1 MRLGAV
7 LSLFLCRGQKQ
18 EPPWSLSG
26 VQRAGIRVFWWIM
39 QFGEHW
45 NRIDD
50 LSCGAALSRG
60 WWGEH
65 TTVLRAGK
73 ALAPSN
79 MDCRPESSTLHL
91 NRSIRILTR
100 TACLWTAWLIRCVLY
115 HHARAGF
122 CGIRAASMLASLLH
136 RGTAVPSRLRA
147 LGAHRTMAAAAA
159 SSQYDLV
166 VIGGGPGGY
175 VAAIKAAQLGLKV
188 GRRHYRVL
196 CRIKVLYS
204 SKARRIYRA

>member
-1 MRLGAV
+1 MASIG
-7 LSLFLCRGQKQ
+7 
-18 EPPWSLSG
+18 
-26 VQRAGIRVFWWIM
+26 
-39 QFGEHW
+39 
-45 NRIDD
+45 IDD
-50 LSCGAALSRG
+50 HSRGAALSRR
-60 WWGEH
+60 WWGVYA
-65 TTVLRAGK
+65 TLSRVRK
-73 ALAPSN
+73 PLAPSN
-79 MDCRPESSTLHL
+79 TDCRPESITLHL

-100 TACLWTAWLIRCVLY
+100 TACLWTAQLIVCGLY

-122 CGIRAASMLASLLH
+122 CGIGAASMLASLLH

-188 GRRHYRVL
+188 GRRHYRVPMSNQGAVQL
-196 CRIKVLYS
+196 
-204 SKARRIYRA
+204 KARRIYRS